1 VRPQVAPPVTLP
13 LLSWNSLPLV
23 SWIRA
28 VGSASRYA
36 CRPADAAPLTLSAGG
51 DNFRRAAAL
60 TGSTG
65 RAWRLYRILRGSFA
79 LALRRGIVTRTPL
92 DGLAASEVPK
102 QKNARPIAVP
112 DDAGIVS

>member
-1 VRPQVAPPVTLP
+1 MRP
-13 LLSWNSLPLV
+13 
-23 SWIRA
+23 
-28 VGSASRYA
+28 
-36 CRPADAAPLTLSAGG
+36 PLTLSAGG

>member
-1 VRPQVAPPVTLP
+1 MRPHSPFLRAETTSEGLQHSQARLDVR
-13 LLSWNSLPLV
+13 
-23 SWIRA
+23 
-28 VGSASRYA
+28 
-36 CRPADAAPLTLSAGG
+36 GG
-51 DNFRRAAAL
+51 CTAFC
-60 TGSTG
+60 
-65 RAWRLYRILRGSFA
+65 GSFA